1 MPQNLG
7 SWTRKRCKDKKR
19 QDTSTKKKTKT
30 DTKNASKDLNTNAKT
45 KTNTDTNAKTTCESA
60 TRYCN
65 NDSREKKKGQIKTQH
80 KHKDNYKHK

>member
-1 MPQNLG
+1 MQRQKK
-7 SWTRKRCKDKKR
+7 TDKKT
-19 QDTSTKKKTKT
+19 DTSTKKKTNT
-30 DTKNASKDLNTNAKT
+30 DTKNASTDLNTNAKT